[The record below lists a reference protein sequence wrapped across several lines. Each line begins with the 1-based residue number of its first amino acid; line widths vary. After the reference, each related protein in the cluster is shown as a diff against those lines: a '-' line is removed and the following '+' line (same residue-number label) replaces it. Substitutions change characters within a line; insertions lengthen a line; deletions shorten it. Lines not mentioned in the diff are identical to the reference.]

1 MLMDGNS
8 ESRSQSISLTAL
20 FHVFFS
26 LLWQAGKYWK
36 AEKAQERKRPAAY
49 ALALVC
55 VVSMLAGML
64 IGNGVGHDVHVYS
77 LE

>member
-1 MLMDGNS
+1 MYSSVCFDKQ
-8 ESRSQSISLTAL
+8 EST
-20 FHVFFS
+20 
-26 LLWQAGKYWK
+26 KK
-36 AEKAQERKRPAAY
+36 TEEAQERKQPAAY

-64 IGNGVGHDVHVYS
+64 IGNGVGHDAHVNS